1 MSIFEYP
8 ESPRAPW
15 RTGDGSQDALQGY
28 AYSPAKTSE
37 RDRLNAFRNSPA
49 LRAKFPQ
56 WNAKMAGKPVTRIAS
71 GSTSGRTSTSS
82 RTGKD
87 IDVIDAWGRTISVPA
102 VSGVKRDM
110 DGNVRIKNQTG
121 AVRRLLNKAVTAQ
134 LNIDEATRKSEFER
148 SLTPINERMT
158 IENLKTGFAKSKEA
172 RRKAEMASEIELEKR
187 TLEQTKE
194 ARRQDALR
202 VTQDREKR
210 MQNKFDSRLTD
221 YISKLDARQAKDL
234 QKMDIRNKNDLKR
247 ISVRHE
253 LRKEELSELLMA
265 SNSKAKQ
272 RMLEFKY
279 KEENK
284 KSQAIFAIRKDIIE
298 KEIKDVESD
307 LKRVN
312 TGSLPITEEKRLFT
326 ELAELRSSLTGLQQE
341 MVNQIE
347 VRSFGEEEKNAVAP
361 PEGFGEE

>member
-172 RRKAEMASEIELEKR
+172 RRKAEMAPIIEARDRRLRLVEAKRKKDALEIRDKNEKR
-187 TLEQTKE
+187 LQ
-194 ARRQDALR
+194 A
-202 VTQDREKR
+202 
-210 MQNKFDSRLTD
+210 KFDTRLTD
-221 YISKLDARQAKDL
+221 NLSKLTAKQKNDL
-234 QKMDIRNKNDLKR
+234 EKMDIKNGYDLEKQSIRYDHSEALLKDRIEASESMAEKRRLEREHKEVYNMAEDMFKVREDMTKGEIDNVEEDLK
-247 ISVRHE
+247 
-253 LRKEELSELLMA
+253 K
-265 SNSKAKQ
+265 
-272 RMLEFKY
+272 
-279 KEENK
+279 
-284 KSQAIFAIRKDIIE
+284 
-298 KEIKDVESD
+298 
-307 LKRVN
+307 VN
-312 TGSLPITEEKRLFT
+312 DGSLPIGKEKGLLERLSF
-326 ELAELRSSLTGLQQE
+326 LRGSLIVLRQE
-341 MVNQIE
+341 MVDHISKSIDDESKE
-347 VRSFGEEEKNAVAP
+347 VPAP